1 MRSHSAAIDGG
12 ARSLSSSIGERR
24 RQRCC
29 IARGEPRARSRARGA
44 ASQAE
49 EPVRGPGERLGR
61 GSGFGMS
68 AGSCSI
74 RTGSNAALTA
84 IERFDGCRPDGGDLC
99 AVMARQVA
107 G

>member
-1 MRSHSAAIDGG
+1 
-12 ARSLSSSIGERR
+12 
-24 RQRCC
+24 
-29 IARGEPRARSRARGA
+29 
-44 ASQAE
+44 
-49 EPVRGPGERLGR
+49 
-61 GSGFGMS
+61 MS